1 MSRPKVYITRPDI
14 PAEPMAKIKQHCD
27 VTHWDKE
34 EPVNYDVLV
43 QNVKGKDALLCM
55 LTDKIDKNVIAAG
68 DKLKIIATMSV
79 GYEHIDL
86 EECKKRNIIV
96 TNTPNVSSD
105 SVAELTIAMAL
116 AAGRR
121 LVDCANAVKAGEWI
135 HSWGPMWMVGQGLH
149 GATVGFVGMGHIA
162 QCVLKGMIGLNIGK
176 AIYYDKFHP
185 IRPAEELGA
194 TYCSIDEVASQAD
207 FLITLTNLTDETRG
221 MFNKSFFAK
230 MKKTAVFIN
239 TSRGGVV
246 NQDDLYDALK
256 NGVIRAAAIDVS
268 VPEPL
273 PKTSKLLTL
282 RNLIVTPHIGSSEV
296 SVRIKMG
303 FLAVDN
309 VINVV
314 NGQAPATKPVSP
326 PQH

>member
-1 MSRPKVYITRPDI
+1 MSRPKVYVTRPDI
-14 PAEPMAKIKQHCD
+14 PAEAMAKLKQHCD
-27 VTHWDKE
+27 VTHWDRE
-34 EPVNYDVLV
+34 EPVHRDTLLA
-43 QNVKGKDALLCM
+43 NVKGKDALLCM
-55 LTDKIDKNVIAAG
+55 LTDKIDETVISAG

-79 GYEHIDL
+79 GFEHIDL
-86 EECKKRNIIV
+86 EECKRRNITV

-105 SVAELTIAMAL
+105 SVAEMTIAMAL

-121 LVDCANAVKAGEWI
+121 LVDGANSVKAGEWI
-135 HSWGPMWMVGQGLH
+135 YSWGPMWMVGQGLN

-185 IRPAEELGA
+185 IKPAEELGA
-194 TYCSIDEVASQAD
+194 TYCSIDEVAKQAD

-221 MFNKSFFAK
+221 MYNKSFFSK

-256 NGVIRAAAIDVS
+256 NKVIRAAAIDVAM
-268 VPEPL
+268 PEPL
-273 PKTSKLLTL
+273 PKDDKLLTL
-282 RNLIVTPHIGSSEV
+282 RNLIVTPHIGSAEL

-309 VINVV
+309 VINVL
-314 NGQAPATKPVSP
+314 NGQATVTKPVVP
-326 PQH
+326 HQ

>member
-1 MSRPKVYITRPDI
+1 MSRPKVYVTRPDI
-14 PAEPMAKIKQHCD
+14 PAEPMAKLRQNCD
-27 VTHWDKE
+27 VTNWDKE
-34 EPVNYDVLV
+34 EPVNHDVLIE
-43 QNVKGKDALLCM
+43 NVRGKDGLLCM
-55 LTDKIDKNVIAAG
+55 LTDKINKDVIAAG

-79 GYEHIDL
+79 GFEHIDL

-105 SVAELTIAMAL
+105 SVAEMTIAMAL

-121 LVDCANAVKAGEWI
+121 IVDCANAVKQGEWI
-135 HSWGPMWMVGQGLH
+135 YSWGPMWMVGQGLH

-162 QCVLKGMIGLNIGK
+162 QCVLRGMIGLHIAK
-176 AIYYDKFHP
+176 ALYYDKFHP
-185 IRPAEELGA
+185 IKPAEELGA
-194 TYCSIDEVASQAD
+194 VFTSLDDLAAQAD
-207 FLITLTNLTDETRG
+207 FIVTLTNLTDETRG
-221 MFNKSFFAK
+221 MYNKSFFSK
-230 MKKTAVFIN
+230 MKKTAVFVN
-239 TSRGGVV
+239 CSRGGVV

-256 NGVIRAAAIDVS
+256 NGVIRAAAIDVA

-282 RNLIVTPHIGSSEV
+282 RNLIVTPHIGSAEI

-309 VINVV
+309 TINVL
-314 NGQAPATKPVSP
+314 NGQAPATKPVVP
-326 PQH
+326 HT